1 MDENLH
7 VNIPEMG
14 VWRYGKGGRH
24 SGLIGGVIRQKKG
37 LQGLLE
43 WERNVKAATHLLS
56 CSTVGQSLWK
66 SQVLLKDKKVI
77 PPSQQCCLATR
88 SFKKEFRSK
97 FFFHYFHLFS
107 ANVGFL

>member
-1 MDENLH
+1 MVPKWETLGAH
-7 VNIPEMG
+7 WGGYKTEERAARSPG
-14 VWRYGKGGRH
+14 VGEKC
-24 SGLIGGVIRQKKG
+24 
-37 LQGLLE
+37 
-43 WERNVKAATHLLS
+43 KAATHLLS